1 MLVRLLTLFLFLAC
15 WAQTAFADSRATI
28 LSTPLTNDGDG
39 KVLPVRQWFSGLAL
53 DYGLTCGDQ
62 LPQDYALSLPRIWK
76 KGDTL
81 GHVLG
86 SACLLAGDLVYS
98 IEGNLLLLKKTGSPV
113 ETKDLPGQ
121 RSSRPIQAGDVLL
134 SVGPFIPLSNGF
146 EMGSVLSD
154 KRYEKSLYGDINI
167 RLDWFFSDNF
177 SVSLLLAFYE
187 TSIESYRLDTGN
199 YESDMRT
206 EASMATIGIDFWF
219 NPQRDLGLLTGF
231 KPFGEFDICIGLSF
245 GYFSASPDGTGFFMR
260 LQNDP
265 SAIMDNSFFLT
276 MLHTGFSF
284 NLISTFFMRL
294 DWYTGRLENILS
306 DGIGGDFVNAVSI
319 SFVFRY

>member
-1 MLVRLLTLFLFLAC
+1 MHLRTLTLFLFLAC
-15 WAQTAFADSRATI
+15 CAQSAFADSWTAILATR
-28 LSTPLTNDGDG
+28 LTNDGDG

-53 DYGLTCGDQ
+53 DHGLTCGDQ
-62 LPQDYALSLPRIWK
+62 LPPDYTLSLPRIWK

-98 IEGNLLLLKKTGSPV
+98 IDGNLLLLKKTGSPI
-113 ETKDLPGQ
+113 ETQDLPGQ
-121 RSSRPIQAGDVLL
+121 RSSRPIQAGDILL
-134 SVGPFIPLSNGF
+134 SVGPFIPLSNGLDL
-146 EMGSVLSD
+146 GVLLPD
-154 KRYEKSLYGDINI
+154 MRYEKNLYGDFNI

-177 SVSLLLAFYE
+177 SVSLLLAYYDTSVE
-187 TSIESYRLDTGN
+187 TFRLDTGSR
-199 YESDMRT
+199 ESDMRNN
-206 EASMATIGIDFWF
+206 ASLSSIGIDFWF

-231 KPFGEFDICIGLSF
+231 APFGEFDICIGISA
-245 GYFSASPDGTGFFMR
+245 GVFSASPDGTEFSMV

-265 SAIMDNSFFLT
+265 STVMDNTFFLT

-294 DWYTGRLENILS
+294 DWYTGRLERIFSN
-306 DGIGGDFVNAVSI
+306 GIGDDFVNAISI